1 MLDYFI
7 VLTKIQIN
15 PHVNLFYVHQD
26 RFSVHDFGVIHR
38 YPYRLDHIT
47 PIAMMRRMMNNV
59 NAKYP
64 TLQQMQ
70 SFRQQQYGLSWQ
82 TNTVLENNALL
93 STFAS
98 TNVRGDLLKQP
109 IVDEAMIDHV
119 LDSLYRP
126 WFNEPVFLQE
136 DKTFEEEKTFNLYR
150 LQQIQANISEKI
162 FTELKTMFP
171 IDSPYIS
178 DLRGNHATTTAFTK
192 PDLKPF
198 YEQWIQFPIDFYYVG
213 PRSVDWVADK
223 IRDYPLLRVPTQ
235 EMQLMPTPMK
245 HAPFV
250 EKIAQGTQSQSHL
263 IQIYSTEIIR
273 LTRDSYAIRLLNAI
287 LGSGQ
292 ESVLFQELRE
302 KRQFCYA
309 VSSSYSLNDASM
321 TIRLGLHQKN
331 LEEAKAVIADQLEI
345 IRQGKLDPRLFK
357 MNLQQMVDGILR
369 YEDAVDNKLTV
380 LVNAMTLGIPYDENR
395 ALNYYQTLT
404 IEDMQRVA
412 NMIKPHKTL
421 VFLGKES

>member
-1 MLDYFI
+1 MQ
-7 VLTKIQIN
+7 KIQIGKI
-15 PHVNLFYVHQD
+15 NLYYVQQE
-26 RFSVHDFGVIHR
+26 RFSVHDFGAIHR

-59 NAKYP
+59 NSKYP
-64 TLQQMQ
+64 TLEQMQ
-70 SFRQQQYGLSWQ
+70 SFRQQQYGLAWQ

-98 TNVRGDLLKQP
+98 TNVRGDLLKKPQ
-109 IVDEAMIDHV
+109 VDDAMIDHV

-126 WFNEPVFLQE
+126 WFNEPLFLQE

-150 LQQIQANISEKI
+150 LQQIKANVSEKI

-178 DLRGNHATTTAFTK
+178 DLRGDHATTSAFTK
-192 PDLKPF
+192 IDLRPF
-198 YEQWIQFPIDFYYVG
+198 YEQWILFPIDFYYVG
-213 PRSVDWVADK
+213 PRSLDWIADK
-223 IRDYPLLRVPTQ
+223 VRHYPLLRLPTQ
-235 EMQLMPTPMK
+235 EMQLIPTPMK
-245 HAPFV
+245 HAPFF
-250 EKIAQGTQSQSHL
+250 EKISQGTQSQSHL

-287 LGSGQ
+287 LGGGQ
-292 ESVLFQELRE
+292 ESLLFKELRE

-309 VSSSYSLNDASM
+309 VSSSYSLNDASI

-331 LEEAKAVIADQLEI
+331 LTEAKAVIAEQLDI
-345 IRQGKLDPRLFK
+345 IRQGKLDLKMFK
-357 MNLQQMVDGILR
+357 MNQQQMVDGIIR

-380 LVNAMTLGIPYDENR
+380 LVNSMTLGIPYDENR
-395 ALNYYQTLT
+395 ALNYYQSLTL
-404 IEDMQRVA
+404 EDMQRVA
-412 NMIKPHKTL
+412 KMIKLHKTL
-421 VFLGKES
+421 VYLGTES